1 MEEKALKE
9 FGKILVAI
17 IVLIVFLYALP
28 YCRGALSSNNFY
40 VVTDEES
47 AEQIVTFDK
56 KSGIIVEFNC
66 LGNSFPK
73 LLNKFVKKNSNLD
86 LVKIET
92 LYVND
97 TDQARGFAVTFFK
110 NWWLLQRSLSNSWR
124 FFLF

>member
-1 MEEKALKE
+1 M
-9 FGKILVAI
+9 
-17 IVLIVFLYALP
+17 
-28 YCRGALSSNNFY
+28 
-40 VVTDEES
+40 VTDEES

-73 LLNKFVKKNSNLD
+73 LLNKFVEKNSNLD

-97 TDQARGFAVTFFK
+97 TDQAKGFAVTFFK
-110 NWWLLQRSLSNSWR
+110 N
-124 FFLF
+124 